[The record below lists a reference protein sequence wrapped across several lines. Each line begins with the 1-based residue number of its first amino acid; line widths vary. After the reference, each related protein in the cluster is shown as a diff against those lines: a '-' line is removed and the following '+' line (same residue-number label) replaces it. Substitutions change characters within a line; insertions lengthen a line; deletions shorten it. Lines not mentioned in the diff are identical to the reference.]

1 MKVNFEKL
9 SKSYRKKKLLVVG
22 DVILDAY
29 VWGIVERMSPEAP
42 VPIVQSGKHG
52 QQPGGAANV
61 ALNLTNLGAK
71 VSLVGLVGDDDEGV
85 SLTNALSN
93 DSNISTHLLVDQGRP
108 TTIKTRVIADGQHVV
123 RIDREQLDPICTEI
137 VDQLKEILEPLVQQS
152 DGIILQDY
160 NKGLFTKEIIY
171 WTIAKGK
178 EYTAPIYVD
187 PKHKNFS
194 CYKNVR
200 MIKPNLSEFRS
211 YVGKDMELPKSGFK
225 LKNELETDILLVTKG
240 AAGISIF
247 YDHMYESI
255 KTKAR
260 AVHDVSGAGD
270 TVLGTFALNDVCG
283 LSPKDSTK
291 LANLAA
297 GRVCEEVGIFPINQ
311 DAFKEILYYHYSS
324 SEQ

>member
-1 MKVNFEKL
+1 M
-9 SKSYRKKKLLVVG
+9 G
-22 DVILDAY
+22 
-29 VWGIVERMSPEAP
+29 
-42 VPIVQSGKHG
+42 
-52 QQPGGAANV
+52 
-61 ALNLTNLGAK
+61 
-71 VSLVGLVGDDDEGV
+71 
-85 SLTNALSN
+85 
-93 DSNISTHLLVDQGRP
+93 
-108 TTIKTRVIADGQHVV
+108 
-123 RIDREQLDPICTEI
+123 
-137 VDQLKEILEPLVQQS
+137 PLVQQS

-178 EYTAPIYVD
+178 EYTVPVYVD

-225 LKNELETDILLVTKG
+225 LKNELKTDILLVTKG
-240 AAGISIF
+240 AKGISIF
-247 YDHMYESI
+247 HDHKYESI
-255 KTKAR
+255 ETKAR

-283 LSPKDSTK
+283 LSPKDSTI

-311 DAFKEILYYHYSS
+311 DSFKEILYHHYSS
-324 SEQ
+324 SDM